1 MGYKQVLVK
10 IRGQREKA
18 LEKRRKT
25 LRSLFPYS
33 TKDWTTGENTARN
46 KEPLNSKV
54 DSKIFINCIHEH
66 EKQLIHRRAILTL
79 ELPFTTDTV
88 NVNQALLSS
97 IPAEGKDRYKMLDE
111 WLEHYYPDDGT
122 VSSLDLAYQ
131 QRNARKWL
139 DSDLPEIVRLKYSPD
154 GTESFTVEK
163 ADIEDFIM
171 EDVRDRFLRNIARR
185 KQKESSKKV
194 RFSIAKNVVSFCLNK
209 NRQLIFKANQ
219 IPAITLASYFEYLE
233 KRCLESNLEKNYKQ
247 LAEIRLLFYVPL
259 TAEELQCLKRRHI
272 DDKKLIV
279 RWKDHEYPIP
289 QTFVAFLKSL
299 YTLDEPLFNHTS
311 KSLYKFI
318 SQTSG
323 AAKLKTITP
332 TAIRNSQNSICRQ
345 EQFYP
350 EKLPRR

>member
-1 MGYKQVLVK
+1 MGCKQVLLK
-10 IRGQREKA
+10 IRGQREKV
-18 LEKRRKT
+18 LEERRKT

-33 TKDWTTGENTARN
+33 TKDWAKGENAARN
-46 KEPLNSKV
+46 KETLNSKV
-54 DSKIFINCIHEH
+54 DSRIFINCIHEH

-88 NVNQALLSS
+88 DVNKALLSS
-97 IPAEGKDRYKMLDE
+97 IPAEVENRYKTLDE
-111 WLEHYYPDDGT
+111 WLEHYYPNDGT

-131 QRNARKWL
+131 QRNAKKWL
-139 DSDLPEIVRLKYSPD
+139 DSVLPEIVRLKYSPD
-154 GTESFTVEK
+154 GKESFTVEK
-163 ADIEDFIM
+163 ADIEDFVM

-185 KQKESSKKV
+185 KQKKSSKKV
-194 RFSIAKNVVSFCLNK
+194 RFSIAKNMVAFCRNI
-209 NRQLIFKANQ
+209 NRKFIFNACKIQ
-219 IPAITLASYFEYLE
+219 AITLARYFEYLE
-233 KRCLESNLEKNYKQ
+233 ERCLRSNLEQHYKQ
-247 LAEIRLLFYVPL
+247 FAEIRLLFYVPL

-272 DDKKLIV
+272 DDKKLV
-279 RWKDHEYPIP
+279 VQWKDHEYPIP
-289 QTFVAFLKSL
+289 HTFVILLKSL